1 MTTMAIKASKT
12 ETPISIKTPGVHHA
26 ALRVSDFNRAKQFYT
41 EILGFDIILEQP
53 NLFIFLAGKTAIAI
67 RGPEK
72 ETPNGDSFNPFR
84 VGLDHLALACE
95 DESELNRVA
104 GELDKANVWNTGVK
118 TDETL
123 NKKYVAFKDPD
134 RISWEYYMV

>member
-1 MTTMAIKASKT
+1 MSMN
-12 ETPISIKTPGVHHA
+12 IKTTGVHHIT
-26 ALRVSDFNRAKQFYT
+26 LRVADYERSRKFYS
-41 EILGFDIILEQP
+41 EVLGFKIILEQS
-53 NLFIFLAGKTAIAI
+53 NLFIFFAGGTAIAI

-72 ETPNGDSFNPFR
+72 ATPEGDVFNPFR

-95 DESELNRVA
+95 DIDELKRVAAELNRA
-104 GELDKANVWNTGVK
+104 GIENTGVK